1 MRNLKKISLLSFLLA
16 LLLSSCGEVNSLS
29 SSKTDSQN
37 SSAAASQESILSPS
51 AASSLYSIDLGG
63 YTVPQNSP
71 LHFTFPLAD
80 RDTYP
85 NPYIGDVHPYFD
97 ERTNLWYLYY
107 LDTTGQF
114 NSQLLISADGLTW
127 QPRNDFWIY
136 SSLANYGVL
145 NVTRKADT
153 YYSYYADFQ
162 CSKSNDL
169 MNWEYAG
176 LEYQVPL
183 DTAAFPGG
191 MRDPSVVYDE
201 TDDRWYAIGLVYPK
215 RVASEGIYQSNLAI
229 TMSNDGTN
237 TNWNHTFKK
246 VLKND
251 QYSHDYECP
260 MLHKIG
266 NRWYVFGAHYGY
278 SDHGVGK
285 LSYFIG
291 DENKNPYQV
300 DWTSKE
306 EHFLTSE
313 DLCAPQVFAKGD
325 KHYVF
330 GWIPTNYNNGTWG
343 GLVNLTTQVTQG
355 NDGILFTKWEDGL
368 FARVGKENLFTLASK
383 KALGSSTPII
393 VPINNKRYEMELA
406 FDFTDSE
413 LVLET
418 GSKNYKITLNQQT
431 NSIRVNVGN
440 YQCFSFDL
448 QPGAVKTSGNI
459 LRLIAES
466 KTLELELNGQYALT
480 ARIGTTM
487 PDNDS
492 LNLTAQGGNLTAATV
507 NSLAYLDE
515 IQ

>member
-1 MRNLKKISLLSFLLA
+1 MKKLKKRSLISFFLL
-16 LLLSSCGEVNSLS
+16 LLLSSCGEVNSLISSKASSDSSYLVSSQDSIS
-29 SSKTDSQN
+29 SSSN
-37 SSAAASQESILSPS
+37 V
-51 AASSLYSIDLGG
+51 SSLYSIDLGG

-71 LHFTFPLAD
+71 LHFTFPLSD

-114 NSQLLISADGLTW
+114 NSQLLVSPDGLTW

-145 NVTRKADT
+145 NVTKKADT

-162 CSKSNDL
+162 CSKSKDL

-176 LEYQVPL
+176 LECQVPL
-183 DTAAFPGG
+183 DTAMFPGG
-191 MRDPSVVYDE
+191 MRDPSVIYDKD
-201 TDDRWYAIGLVYPK
+201 DDRWYAIGLVYPK

-237 TNWNHTFKK
+237 TNWNRTFKK

-251 QYSHDYECP
+251 QFSHDYECP
-260 MLHKIG
+260 MLQKIG
-266 NRWYVFGAHYGY
+266 NRWYVFGAHYGF
-278 SDHGVGK
+278 SDHGVGR

-313 DLCAPQVFAKGD
+313 DLCAPQVMEKNG

-330 GWIPTNYNNGTWG
+330 GWIPTNYNNGVWG

-355 NDGILFTKWEDGL
+355 TDGLLFTKWEEGL
-368 FARVGKENLFTLASK
+368 FSRVSKENLFTLPGS
-383 KALGSSTPII
+383 KALTTSSPISL
-393 VPINNKRYEMELA
+393 PINNKRYEMELG
-406 FDFTDSE
+406 FDFTGDE

-418 GSKNYKITLNQQT
+418 GTKNYKITINQT
-431 NSIRVNVGN
+431 RDNIRVNVGN

-448 QPGAVKTSGNI
+448 QKGGIKSTGNI
-459 LRLIAES
+459 LRIIAES
-466 KTLELELNGQYALT
+466 KTLELELNSQYVLT
-480 ARIGTTM
+480 ARLGTTM
-487 PDNDS
+487 AEKDS
-492 LNLTAQGGNLTAATV
+492 LNITAQGGNLEMAII

-515 IQ
+515 IK